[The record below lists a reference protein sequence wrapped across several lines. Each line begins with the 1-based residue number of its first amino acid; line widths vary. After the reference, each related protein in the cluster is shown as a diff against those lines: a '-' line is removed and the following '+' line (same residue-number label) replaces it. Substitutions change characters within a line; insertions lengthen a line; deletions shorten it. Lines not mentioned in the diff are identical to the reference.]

1 MDCVSHFLS
10 GTTGKIAG
18 MALGIMLLVAVIY
31 NLYLPKEVST
41 HLIIPAYAQRK
52 KNYRTTLY
60 QQYRSVPCFIWE
72 SFLQVKKTISGEKE
86 IFSMNIRAAGRKIM
100 RLLLL

>member
-52 KNYRTTLY
+52 KKLPDDFVSAIQECSLFYLGKFFT
-60 QQYRSVPCFIWE
+60 
-72 SFLQVKKTISGEKE
+72 GKE
-86 IFSMNIRAAGRKIM
+86 DD
-100 RLLLL
+100 